1 LDYRAR
7 RDYCHDMTNSER
19 EIAQALRSL
28 QAMATLCANTFTTPQ
43 LKVEYRVAY
52 TTGAALPWRL
62 VEVHFRK
69 PGDDNRY
76 ALRRMHCFRT
86 SDGLRRSIQ
95 ERAKWKA
102 CDQQLV
108 ASYLVKVRAS
118 SDGHLQGHPDSQG
131 EPRSSVDLSE
141 LRPAR
146 LELRAQI
153 CVTRPDRVVDLLN
166 S

>member
-1 LDYRAR
+1 MSVIPENPK
-7 RDYCHDMTNSER
+7 DMTDSAP

-28 QAMATLCANTFTTPQ
+28 QAMATLCANTFTTQQ

-52 TTGAALPWRL
+52 STGAALPWRL
-62 VEVHFRK
+62 LEVHYRK
-69 PGDDNRY
+69 PRNDDRY
-76 ALRRMHCFRT
+76 TLRRMHCFRT

-118 SDGHLQGHPDSQG
+118 SDGHLRGAPDPQG
-131 EPRSSVDLSE
+131 EARPSVDLSE

-153 CVTRPDRVVDLLN
+153 CVTRPERVVDLLN